1 MLLGMSKHV
10 KVELT
15 AEQRAH
21 LEQLIRVGR
30 SLARTQTKARIL
42 LLTDRT
48 QAQPRSDAEIA
59 AALQVSKPTIVRT
72 RRRCV
77 LEGLD
82 AALYDK
88 PRPGATPKI
97 TGEVE
102 AQLTLLAC
110 RTPPDGKARWT
121 LPLLADKL
129 VELKLVESISD
140 VAVMHR
146 LKQTNSTPGE

>member
-1 MLLGMSKHV
+1 MLSGMSTHV

-15 AEQRAH
+15 AEQRSR
-21 LEQLIRVGR
+21 LEELTRSGR
-30 SLARTQTKARIL
+30 GLARTQTKARIL
-42 LLTDRT
+42 LLSDRNQDQPQTD
-48 QAQPRSDAEIA
+48 AQIA

-102 AQLTLLAC
+102 AQLTVLAC
-110 RTPPDGKARWT
+110 STPPEGKARWT
-121 LPLLADKL
+121 LQLLADKL
-129 VELKLVESISD
+129 IELKLVDSISD

-146 LKQTNSTPGE
+146 LKKTNANRGG